1 MEELRLSRT
10 TLISDG
16 EQLKIRDRKKFF
28 KWFFIAVLPVFL
40 IFAFYGMDFPSHQD
54 SRFYFLILFYLLLFV
69 IQFARA
75 MTINT
80 QSLFSWNEIQYVEF
94 KRDVLGFQYAWL
106 CDNSGRKRQIHFF
119 LNERQKLENFFA
131 RHSVKVQQSKSIILK

>member
-1 MEELRLSRT
+1 MKELRLSRT

-28 KWFFIAVLPVFL
+28 KWFFIAALPVFL

-94 KRDVLGFQYAWL
+94 KRDVFGFQYAWL

-131 RHSVKVQQSKSIILK
+131 RHSVKVQQSKSIIL